1 MPKRTRVTGSKQK
14 EEAAEPRSDQQE
26 RARTNRITAMSHPL
40 RGRILRVLFE
50 RDVMSPAQLSRE
62 LHAELSDVSYHVRA
76 LVKLG
81 CAEQVSTRPVRGAL
95 EHFYRAIE
103 RPLIDTDEFE
113 DLDPVVAEDL
123 VCQAIQKILDDFVD
137 SRRAEMVGYDKNF
150 HISRTPLI
158 FDAEGYEEG
167 MQAVERCR
175 IEMSKIETR
184 SAERRADSGAPGIST
199 SADFLLFKV
208 PSASLDN

>member
-1 MPKRTRVTGSKQK
+1 
-14 EEAAEPRSDQQE
+14 
-26 RARTNRITAMSHPL
+26 
-40 RGRILRVLFE
+40 
-50 RDVMSPAQLSRE
+50 MSPAQLSRE

-95 EHFYRAIE
+95 EHFYRATE
-103 RPLIDTDEFE
+103 RSLIDTDEFE

-123 VCQAIQKILDDFVD
+123 ICQAIQKILDDFVD
-137 SRRAEMVGYDKNF
+137 ARKVQLVGYDKHF

-158 FDAEGYEEG
+158 LDVEGYEEG

-175 IEMSKIETR
+175 LEMSKIEAK
-184 SAERRADSGAPGIST
+184 SAERRANSGAPGIST
-199 SADFLLFKV
+199 SANFLLFKV
-208 PSASLDN
+208 PSASLNN